1 MKISKDK
8 KKIKEL
14 LTRGVE
20 NVYPS
25 QEWLEKELTSGRRLK
40 VYLGIDP
47 TAPTLHIGHAA
58 ILMKLKAFQELG
70 HEVVLLIGSF
80 TGMIGDPTG
89 KLSARKQLTRE
100 EVLNNAKKYKKQ
112 AGVFL
117 NFSGAKA
124 AMIVFNHKWLDKL
137 TLRNLAEIGMNVTAR
152 RLMERDMF
160 QERDKEGKPI
170 YFTELMYPLLQGYDS
185 VAMKVDGEVGGNDQ
199 TFNMLMG
206 RDLMGK
212 MLNKEKFVLTT
223 KLLTDPTGKKMGK
236 TEGNMITLEDT
247 AQNMFG
253 KVMSWPDEMVANGFE
268 LCTAAPMEKVEAIE
282 GRLKKENPR
291 DIKMELAEEMV
302 SIYHGKA
309 AAKKAKEEWKKT
321 FSRKE
326 TPEKMEEIKLDK
338 TQRDLVWLVVKVQQT
353 SKSDAWRLIK
363 QGGVRV
369 NGKKGDIHTQLTGG
383 EIVKI
388 GKKKFVR
395 IK

>member
-1 MKISKDK
+1 MVKVSKDK

-25 QEWLEKELTSGRRLK
+25 REWLEKELTSGRRLK

-47 TAPTLHIGHAA
+47 TTPTLHIGHATT
-58 ILMKLKAFQELG
+58 LMKLKVFQELG

-100 EVLNNAKKYKKQ
+100 KVLDNAKKYKKQ
-112 AGVFL
+112 AGLFL
-117 NFSGAKA
+117 NFSGANA
-124 AMIVFNHKWLDKL
+124 AGIVFNHKWLDKL
-137 TLRNLAEIGMNVTAR
+137 TLRDLAEIGMNVTAR
-152 RLMERDMF
+152 RLLERDMF

-185 VAMKVDGEVGGNDQ
+185 VVMKVDGEVGGNDQ

-212 MLNKEKFVLTT
+212 MLNKDKFVLTT

-247 AQNMFG
+247 AQDIFG
-253 KVMSWPDEMVANGFE
+253 KVMSWPDEMVAAGFE
-268 LCTAAPMEKVEAIE
+268 LCTAVLMEKLEAVKRRI
-282 GRLKKENPR
+282 KKENPK
-291 DIKMELAEEMV
+291 DVKMELAEEV
-302 SIYHGKA
+302 VKIYHGA
-309 AAKKAKEEWKKT
+309 GKAKEAQREWEKM
-321 FSRKE
+321 FSKRE

-338 TQRDLVWLVVKVQQT
+338 PRDLVWLVVKVQQT

-363 QGGVRV
+363 QGGVKV

-395 IK
+395 VK